1 MSYIGRKPQVGNYQ
15 TCDSLTASST
25 ATYNL
30 TVGGVAVSPIS
41 AHHCLVSLNGILQA
55 PISSYTISGS
65 TIVFASSLS
74 SSDSIDFITI
84 LGNTLDT
91 GTPSDGTVTTAKL
104 ASTSVTGAKINN
116 DIISAQTALTSLP
129 ADTDELLISDAG
141 TIKRL
146 DFSLT
151 RGMDKLAATAV
162 SSDVASVTF
171 DVNHN
176 NDSTF
181 NNYSHYILYIAN
193 FLGDGSDGELK
204 FRIGVSD
211 SSDIKTADYMNQLFQ
226 YKPNAGSTIIAGA
239 DTNAGDIRMGNDV
252 DFDNSSRPMFGEVHF
267 YRKGNVGSSYKPAAY
282 GFFYAEN
289 TNGYFGTW
297 HFHGSYEV
305 AVDTNYVQIV
315 PSTGNIA
322 KGEFTL
328 FGVRNT

>member
-116 DIISAQTALTSLP
+116 DIISAQTALASEP
-129 ADTDELLISDAG
+129 ADTDEFLVSDAG
-141 TIKRL
+141 TLKRI
-146 DFSLT
+146 DYSLIQP
-151 RGMDKLAATAV
+151 GLVKLASSTASDSASIAFNSTYINSTYDNYLLVGHGVRAAT
-162 SSDVASVTF
+162 
-171 DVNHN
+171 
-176 NDSTF
+176 
-181 NNYSHYILYIAN
+181 
-193 FLGDGSDGELK
+193 DGAEPYL
-204 FRIGVSD
+204 GVSVNNG
-211 SSDIKTADYMNQLFQ
+211 SSLL
-226 YKPNAGSTIIAGA
+226 
-239 DTNAGDIRMGNDV
+239 GNDV
-252 DFDNSSRPMFGEVHF
+252 YSGRHYVAMTGSSDSGQEISTITS
-267 YRKGNVGSSYKPAAY
+267 YAQLATNVGNDGDANFHVHMYGVNTAYTGANKFWNSTYTTKHQTVDDRFDTGMIFITDSAVNYIIFKMSSGNLTTGVLTLYGYK
-282 GFFYAEN
+282 
-289 TNGYFGTW
+289 
-297 HFHGSYEV
+297 
-305 AVDTNYVQIV
+305 
-315 PSTGNIA
+315 
-322 KGEFTL
+322 K
-328 FGVRNT
+328 

>member
-1 MSYIGRKPQVGNYQ
+1 MSIITLNNRAINRSDTAVSGEVF
-15 TCDSLTASST
+15 TATSATASD
-25 ATYNL
+25 Y
-30 TVGGVAVSPIS
+30 
-41 AHHCLVSLNGILQA
+41 QA
-55 PISSYTISGS
+55 P
-65 TIVFASSLS
+65 
-74 SSDSIDFITI
+74 
-84 LGNTLDT
+84 
-91 GTPSDGTVTTAKL
+91 
-104 ASTSVTGAKINN
+104 
-116 DIISAQTALTSLP
+116 
-129 ADTDELLISDAG
+129 
-141 TIKRL
+141 
-146 DFSLT
+146 
-151 RGMDKLAATAV
+151 GMDKLASTAV

-176 NDSTF
+176 NDSKFT
-181 NNYSHYILYIAN
+181 NYSHYILYIAN
-193 FLGDGSDGELK
+193 FLGDGAGGELK

-226 YKPNAGSTIIAGA
+226 YKPNGGSTIIAGA
-239 DTNAGDIRMGNDV
+239 DTGAGDIRMGNDV

-267 YRKGNVGSSYKPAAY
+267 YRKGNVGSSYNPAAY

>member
-1 MSYIGRKPQVGNYQ
+1 MAYIGKTPTVAP
-15 TCDSLTASST
+15 LT
-25 ATYNL
+25 
-30 TVGGVAVSPIS
+30 
-41 AHHCLVSLNGILQA
+41 
-55 PISSYTISGS
+55 
-65 TIVFASSLS
+65 
-74 SSDSIDFITI
+74 SSDVADGIIT
-84 LGNTLDT
+84 N
-91 GTPSDGTVTTAKL
+91 AKL
-104 ASTSVTGAKINN
+104 AQ
-116 DIISAQTALTSLP
+116 DIISGDTALAATP

-141 TIKRL
+141 VLKRL

-151 RGMDKLAATAV
+151 RGMDKLASTAI
-162 SSDVASVTF
+162 SSDVGSVTF

-193 FLGDGSDGELK
+193 FLGDGAGGELK

-211 SSDIKTADYMNQLFQ
+211 SSDIKTADYMFQLFK
-226 YKPNAGSTIIAGA
+226 YKPDNSSTLVSAASTSAGHIS
-239 DTNAGDIRMGNDV
+239 MGQNM
-252 DFDNSSRPMFGEVHF
+252 DFDNTSRPMFGEVHF

-289 TNGYFGTW
+289 TGGYFGTW

-305 AVDTNYVQIV
+305 AVDTNYVQVI

>member
-1 MSYIGRKPQVGNYQ
+1 MSIITLNNRAINRSDTAVSGEVF
-15 TCDSLTASST
+15 TATSATASD
-25 ATYNL
+25 Y
-30 TVGGVAVSPIS
+30 
-41 AHHCLVSLNGILQA
+41 QA
-55 PISSYTISGS
+55 P
-65 TIVFASSLS
+65 
-74 SSDSIDFITI
+74 
-84 LGNTLDT
+84 
-91 GTPSDGTVTTAKL
+91 
-104 ASTSVTGAKINN
+104 
-116 DIISAQTALTSLP
+116 
-129 ADTDELLISDAG
+129 
-141 TIKRL
+141 
-146 DFSLT
+146 
-151 RGMDKLAATAV
+151 GMDKLASTAV

-176 NDSTF
+176 NDSKFT
-181 NNYSHYILYIAN
+181 NYSHYVLYIAN
-193 FLGDGSDGELK
+193 FLGDGAGGELK

-211 SSDIKTADYMNQLFQ
+211 SSDIKTADYMNQLFE

-252 DFDNSSRPMFGEVHF
+252 DFDNTSRPMFGEIHF
-267 YRKGNVGSSYKPAAY
+267 YKKGNVGTSYKPGAY